1 MGALEHA
8 RPWEEWGTLDPLWA
22 NLTQPGTQHGAWDLE
37 DFWRLGR
44 EEIASVMAVAV
55 RFGRPQE
62 RREAL
67 DFGCGAGRLTRALC
81 AHFERTIGVDVA
93 QSMLTLAQALNR
105 GLPCRFLWSGDGSL
119 ARLPDR
125 SVDLVYSSLVLQHL
139 PGVSAIRGAIADLA
153 RLVRPSGL
161 LSFQLPTAVPRASLK
176 ERIAIRTRVYAALRR
191 VGVPGPF
198 LYAHLRLRPA
208 MRMTAMPSEE
218 VARHLEALG
227 FVLLETTFETFATGD
242 VRSATYF
249 ASPVA
254 TA

>member
-1 MGALEHA
+1 MGNREHA

-22 NLTQPGTQHGAWDLE
+22 NLTEPGTQHGAWDLE

-44 EEIASVMAVAV
+44 EEIGAVMAVAD
-55 RFGRPQE
+55 RLGRPRE

-81 AHFERTIGVDVA
+81 AHFERTTGVDVA
-93 QSMLTLAQALNR
+93 QSMIELARARNP

-139 PGVSAIRGAIADLA
+139 PGTAAIHGAIADLA

-161 LSFQLPTAVPRASLK
+161 LVFQLPTAVPRASLK
-176 ERIAIRTRVYAALRR
+176 ERLAMRTRVYAALRR
-191 VGVPGPF
+191 LGIPGPF
-198 LYAHLRLRPA
+198 LYSRLRLRPA
-208 MRMTAMPSEE
+208 MRMTAVPSED
-218 VARHLEALG
+218 VARQLDALG
-227 FVLLETTFETFATGD
+227 FAILETTFETFATGD
-242 VRSATYF
+242 VQSATYF
-249 ASPVA
+249 AAPIA
-254 TA
+254 G